1 MGEGPDQSQPQF
13 LWRSMDQPASPP
25 STRCLESYATHFIGC
40 CGVRW
45 PLRAGATSVCT
56 LNVTDHCTCRKSLES
71 IISTSSRFSNRI
83 DGTCTRLGYLLI
95 GGNSSSFL

>member
-1 MGEGPDQSQPQF
+1 MRDPTRVSHNFFGAPWTSPHTRLLPD
-13 LWRSMDQPASPP
+13 
-25 STRCLESYATHFIGC
+25 CLESYATHFIDC